1 MVLLSVDFSNL
12 HTILESLYNEM
23 MPLCGDMLDVAKGLA
38 GLGALFYVAVRVWQ
52 SLARA
57 EPIDVYPLLRP
68 FAIGICIMLFPTLVL
83 GTMNTVLSPI
93 VQAGGGGNYNRNI
106 NRTATKAGGFAAGA
120 AGSGLGN
127 IGGRLRGK

>member
-23 MPLCGDMLDVAKGLA
+23 MPLCEDMLDVAKGLA

-57 EPIDVYPLLRP
+57 EPIDVYPLLRMIQTHSQV
-68 FAIGICIMLFPTLVL
+68 IGIQMMRSIKI
-83 GTMNTVLSPI
+83 S
-93 VQAGGGGNYNRNI
+93 
-106 NRTATKAGGFAAGA
+106 
-120 AGSGLGN
+120 
-127 IGGRLRGK
+127 